1 MVADIAAIVPNIVAI
16 VADIVAYPVAL
27 VAASPHRRRDI
38 VTIIVTMV
46 ADIVAAIAD
55 MHTEIV
61 SEVSLSLLI
70 T

>member
-1 MVADIAAIVPNIVAI
+1 MVADIAAGAPNIVAI

-27 VAASPHRRRDI
+27 VAASPHRRHDM

-55 MHTEIV
+55 MNTDIV
-61 SEVSLSLLI
+61 SEVFLGLLRS
-70 T
+70 